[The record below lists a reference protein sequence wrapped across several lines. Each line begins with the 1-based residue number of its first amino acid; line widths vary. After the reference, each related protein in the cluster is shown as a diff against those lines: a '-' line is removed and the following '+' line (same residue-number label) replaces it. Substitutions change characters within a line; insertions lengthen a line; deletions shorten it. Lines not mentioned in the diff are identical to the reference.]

1 MSKHSF
7 GFMLGLCVAGLL
19 ASGALSLLTTSA
31 YAQSPKTTEGAA
43 YKNAS
48 LPIEQRVED
57 LVSRMTQDEK
67 VRQMQHTAPAIPR
80 LGIPSYDWWSEAL
93 HGVGRAGYATVFP
106 QAIGM
111 AATWDPNLVHSEGRV
126 IAVEG
131 RAKFYAAQRE
141 NNHENYFGLTFWSPN
156 INIFRDPRW
165 GRGQETYG
173 EDPFLTG
180 KMGTAFVKGVQGDDP
195 RYFEAIATPKHYA
208 VHSGPEMMRHGFNVN
223 PPAHDLED
231 TYLPAFRETVV
242 EGHADS
248 IMAAYNAINGEPASA
263 NTYLLSKTLRDDW
276 KFNGYVVSD
285 CGAVEDIVAGHKF
298 APDIEHASVDAVRA
312 GTDNT
317 CGDEYVTLVNAVKD
331 GLIKESELDVSL
343 QRLFIA
349 RFRLGLFDAP
359 GTGPFA
365 NISAS
370 QIDSPEHRRL
380 ALRAARESIVLL
392 KNQVDI
398 LPLSPAIKTIA
409 VIGPNAE
416 SLVSL
421 EGNYNGTPPR
431 PVMPIDGI
439 RKQFAGKADVLY
451 AQGSPF
457 VTELPLPVPRTV
469 FKTSGSASVEGLK
482 AEYFAKASI
491 AGKPAMTRI
500 DPAIQFDWSAAA
512 PAPGIPRQAFAV
524 RWSGSLVPPGPGDYA
539 FSIQQPFCWPCISEQ
554 TLKVYLDGKL
564 VSQGSQHNREKEF
577 PQFSAHFDDAAP
589 HTFKVEYTHEGP
601 IFAAGLTLGWKP
613 PVDVLRREAVQVAE
627 RADVVV
633 AFIGLS
639 PDLEGEE
646 NGGLHVEGFSGGDR
660 TDIGLPR
667 AQQDLLKALG
677 ATGKPIVVVLMN
689 GSAVAA
695 TWAQKN
701 ANAILD
707 AWYPGE
713 EGGTA
718 IAETLA
724 GVNNPSGR
732 LPVTFY
738 ASLDQIPPFDDYSM
752 TGRTYRYFDGK
763 PLYGFGYGLSY
774 TTFDYSG
781 LKLSS
786 DELKAGE
793 PLKVEVD
800 VRNAGKV
807 DGDEV
812 AELYL
817 AKDADAP
824 AHLVRTLR
832 GFERLHLAA
841 GQSRQVTFTL
851 SPRDLSLVTE
861 QGEHAVLPG
870 SYTIFV
876 GSNQP
881 GDGVSGAEGK
891 LEISGETKLP
901 R

>member
-1 MSKHSF
+1 VSTPKF
-7 GFMLGLCVAGLL
+7 GIMLKIFL
-19 ASGALSLLTTSA
+19 ASFVIAGMAGMVVQRV
-31 YAQSPKTTEGAA
+31 YAQAQKDGAPPA
-43 YKNAS
+43 SKNAS
-48 LPIEQRVED
+48 LPIEQRVKD
-57 LVSRMTQDEK
+57 LVSRMTLDER

-111 AATWDPNLVHSEGRV
+111 AATWDANLVHSEGRV
-126 IAVEG
+126 ISVEG
-131 RAKFYAAQRE
+131 RAIYYQAQRE
-141 NNHENYFGLTFWSPN
+141 DNHHNYFGLTYWSPN

-180 KMGTAFVKGVQGDDP
+180 KLGTAFVKGVQGDDP
-195 RYFEAIATPKHYA
+195 YYFEAIATPKHYA
-208 VHSGPEMMRHGFNVN
+208 VHSGPEMMRHGFDVM
-223 PPAHDLED
+223 PSAHDLED

-242 EGHADS
+242 EGRAES
-248 IMAAYNAINGEPASA
+248 IMSAYNAVNGEPASA

-276 KFNGYVVSD
+276 KFQGYIVSD

-298 APDIEHASVDAVRA
+298 APDIEHAAVDAVRA

-317 CGDEYVTLVNAVKD
+317 CGDEYLMLVKAVKD
-331 GLIKESELDVSL
+331 GLIKESELDISL
-343 QRLFIA
+343 ERLFAA

-365 NISAS
+365 NIPTS

-380 ALRAARESIVLL
+380 ALQAARESIVLL
-392 KNQVDI
+392 KNQVGM
-398 LPLSPAIKTIA
+398 LPLNPAMKTIA

-431 PVMPIDGI
+431 PVLPLDGV
-439 RKQFAGKADVLY
+439 RKQFAGKAEVLY
-451 AQGSPF
+451 SQGSPF
-457 VTELPLPVPRTV
+457 VTELPLPVPRTA
-469 FKTSGSASVEGLK
+469 FQTSGITGGDGLK
-482 AEYFAKASI
+482 AEYFAKANFS
-491 AGKPAMTRI
+491 GKPALVRV
-500 DPAIQFDWSAAA
+500 DPQIQFDWSAAA
-512 PAPGIPRQAFAV
+512 PAPGVPKQAFAV
-524 RWSGSLVPPGPGDYA
+524 RWSGNLIPPGPGDYTFA
-539 FSIQQPFCWPCISEQ
+539 FQQPFCWPCTSEQ
-554 TLKVYLDGKL
+554 SLKVFLDGKL
-564 VSQGSQHNREKEF
+564 VSDGAQHNRDKEF
-577 PQFSAHFDDAAP
+577 PGFTAHFDDSAP
-589 HTFKVEYTHEGP
+589 HPIRVEYAHTGP
-601 IFAAGLTLGWKP
+601 IFAAGLTLAWKP
-613 PVDVLRREAVQVAE
+613 PVEVLRQEAVKVAQ

-633 AFIGLS
+633 AFMGLS

-667 AQQDLLKALG
+667 AQQDLLKTLG

-695 TWAQKN
+695 NWAAQN
-701 ANAILD
+701 ANAIVD

-718 IAETLA
+718 IAETLV
-724 GVNNPSGR
+724 GINNPGGR

-738 ASLDQIPPFDDYSM
+738 ASVDQIPPFDDYAM
-752 TGRTYRYFDGK
+752 AGRTYRYFDGR
-763 PLYGFGYGLSY
+763 PLYGFGFGLSY

-786 DELKAGE
+786 NEINAGDTLK
-793 PLKVEVD
+793 LEVD
-800 VRNAGKV
+800 VRNSGKSP
-807 DGDEV
+807 GDEV

-817 AKDADAP
+817 AKNADAP
-824 AHLVRTLR
+824 AHLIRALR
-832 GFERLHLAA
+832 GFERFHLAA
-841 GQSRQVTFTL
+841 GQTKHVTFSL

-861 QGEHAVLPG
+861 QGDHAVLPG
-870 SYTIFV
+870 TYKIFV

-881 GDGVSGAEGK
+881 GDGVRGAEAD
-891 LEISGETKLP
+891 LEIIGEAKLP

>member
-1 MSKHSF
+1 MSARKF
-7 GFMLGLCVAGLL
+7 GIMLKIVLASLLAAGLVGI
-19 ASGALSLLTTSA
+19 A
-31 YAQSPKTTEGAA
+31 AQTVEAQAPKDAATPA

-48 LPIEQRVED
+48 LPIEQRVKD
-57 LVSRMTQDEK
+57 LVSRMTLDEK

-80 LGIPSYDWWSEAL
+80 LGVPSYDWWSEAL

-111 AATWDPNLVHSEGRV
+111 AATWDANLVHSEGRV
-126 IAVEG
+126 ISVEG
-131 RAKFYAAQRE
+131 RATYYQAQRE
-141 NNHENYFGLTFWSPN
+141 DNHQNYFGLTYWSPN

-195 RYFEAIATPKHYA
+195 HYFEAIATPKHYA
-208 VHSGPEMMRHGFNVN
+208 VHSGPEMMRHGFDVK
-223 PPAHDLED
+223 PSAHDLED
-231 TYLPAFRETVV
+231 TYLPAFREAVV

-263 NTYLLSKTLRDDW
+263 NTYLLSKTLRDAW
-276 KFNGYVVSD
+276 KFQGYVVSD

-317 CGDEYVTLVNAVKD
+317 CGDEYVTLAQAVKD
-331 GLIKESELDVSL
+331 GLIKERELDVSL

-365 NISAS
+365 NIPVS

-380 ALRAARESIVLL
+380 ALQAARESIVLL
-392 KNQVDI
+392 KNQVGI
-398 LPLSPAIKTIA
+398 LPFSPTVKTIA

-431 PVMPIDGI
+431 PVLPLDGI
-439 RKQFAGKADVLY
+439 RKQFAGKAEVLY
-451 AQGSPF
+451 SQGSPF
-457 VTELPLPVPRTV
+457 VTELPLPVPRTA
-469 FKTSGSASVEGLK
+469 FQTSGSKPEEGLK
-482 AEYFAKASI
+482 AEYFAKADFS
-491 AGKPAMTRI
+491 GKPALVRV
-500 DPAIQFDWSAAA
+500 DPEIQFDWSAAA
-512 PAPGIPRQAFAV
+512 PAPNVPRQAFAV
-524 RWSGSLVPPGPGDYA
+524 RWTGNFVPPGPGDYSFA
-539 FSIQQPFCWPCISEQ
+539 FQQPFCWPCTSEQ
-554 TLKVYLDGKL
+554 SLKVYLDDKL
-564 VSQGSQHNREKEF
+564 VSDGAQHNRDKEF
-577 PQFSAHFDDAAP
+577 PRFTAHFDDTTP
-589 HTFKVEYTHEGP
+589 HSFKAEYVHTGP
-601 IFAAGLTLGWKP
+601 VYAAGLTLAWQP
-613 PVDVLRREAVQVAE
+613 PVEVLRQEAVKVAG

-646 NGGLHVEGFSGGDR
+646 NSGLHVEGFSGGDR

-667 AQQDLLKALG
+667 AQKDLLKALG

-695 TWAQKN
+695 NWAAKN

-724 GVNNPSGR
+724 GLNNPGGR

-738 ASLDQIPPFDDYSM
+738 ASIDQIPPFDDYSM
-752 TGRTYRYFDGK
+752 VGRTYRYFDGQ

-786 DELKAGE
+786 SQLKAGD
-793 PLKVEVD
+793 PLKLEVEI
-800 VRNAGKV
+800 RNTGKV
-807 DGDEV
+807 AGDEV

-817 AKDADAP
+817 SKNANAP
-824 AHLVRTLR
+824 AHLIRTLR
-832 GFERLHLAA
+832 GFQRIHLAA
-841 GQSRQVTFTL
+841 GQSQHVTFNL

-861 QGEHAVLPG
+861 QGDHTVLPG
-870 SYTIFV
+870 SYKIFV

-881 GDGVSGAEGK
+881 AAGVRGAEAD
-891 LEISGETKLP
+891 LEITGEAKLP

>member
-1 MSKHSF
+1 MRRTKF
-7 GFMLGLCVAGLL
+7 GIMLKTFL
-19 ASGALSLLTTSA
+19 ASLIIAGMAGAVIKTL
-31 YAQSPKTTEGAA
+31 YAQAKTEGTTPA

-48 LPIEQRVED
+48 LPIEQRVKD
-57 LVSRMTQDEK
+57 LVSRMTLDEK

-80 LGIPSYDWWSEAL
+80 LGVPSYDWWSEAL

-126 IAVEG
+126 ISVEG
-131 RAKFYAAQRE
+131 RAIYYQAQRE
-141 NNHENYFGLTFWSPN
+141 DNHFNYFGLTYWSPN

-208 VHSGPEMMRHGFNVN
+208 VHSGPEMARHGFDAR
-223 PPAHDLED
+223 PSAHDLED

-242 EGHADS
+242 EGHAES
-248 IMAAYNAINGEPASA
+248 IMGAYNAVDGEPASA
-263 NTYLLSKTLRDDW
+263 NTYLLTTTLRKDW
-276 KFNGYVVSD
+276 KFQGYIVSD

-317 CGDEYVTLVNAVKD
+317 CGQEFVTLEQAAKD
-331 GLIKESELDVSL
+331 GLIKESELDASL
-343 QRLFIA
+343 QRLFTA
-349 RFRLGLFDAP
+349 RFRLGMFDPP

-365 NISAS
+365 NIPAS

-380 ALRAARESIVLL
+380 ALQAARESMVLL
-392 KNQVDI
+392 KDQNHI
-398 LPLSPAIKTIA
+398 LPLKPEVKTLA

-431 PVMPIDGI
+431 PVLPIDGL

-469 FKTSGSASVEGLK
+469 FQTSGSSGGEGLK
-482 AEYFAKASI
+482 AEYFSKADFS
-491 AGKPAMTRI
+491 GKPALVRV
-500 DPAIQFDWSAAA
+500 DPAIQFDWSAAS
-512 PAPGIPRQAFAV
+512 PAPGIPKQAFAV
-524 RWSGSLVPPGPGDYA
+524 RWTGSLIPPGPGDYTFA
-539 FSIQQPFCWPCISEQ
+539 FQQPFCWPCISEQ

-564 VSQGSQHNREKEF
+564 VSSGSQHNRDKEF
-577 PQFSAHFDDAAP
+577 PGFTAHFDGPAP
-589 HTFKVEYTHEGP
+589 HTFSMEYTHVGP
-601 IFAAGLTLGWKP
+601 VFAAGLTLAWKP
-613 PVDVLRREAVQVAE
+613 PVEVLRQEAVKLAK

-646 NGGLHVEGFSGGDR
+646 NSGLHVEGFSGGDR
-660 TDIGLPR
+660 TDVGLPR
-667 AQQDLLKALG
+667 VQQDLLEALA
-677 ATGKPIVVVLMN
+677 ATGKPLVVVLLN
-689 GSAVAA
+689 GSAVAVN
-695 TWAQKN
+695 WAQEN

-713 EGGTA
+713 EGGAA

-724 GVNNPSGR
+724 GINNPGGR

-738 ASLDQIPPFDDYSM
+738 ASLDQIPPFLDYSM
-752 TGRTYRYFDGK
+752 AGRTYRYFAGK

-774 TTFDYSG
+774 TKFVYSG

-786 DELKAGE
+786 DQLNAGDTLK
-793 PLKVEVD
+793 LEVD
-800 VRNAGKV
+800 VRNTGQWA
-807 DGDEV
+807 GDEV

-817 AKDADAP
+817 SKNADAP
-824 AHLVRTLR
+824 AHLIRALR
-832 GFERLHLAA
+832 GFERFHLAA
-841 GQSRQVTFTL
+841 GQTRHVIFTL
-851 SPRDLSLVTE
+851 TARDLSLVTE
-861 QGEHAVLPG
+861 EGEHAVLPG
-870 SYTIFV
+870 RYKLFV
-876 GSNQP
+876 GSHQP
-881 GDGVSGAEGK
+881 GEGVRGAEAEF
-891 LEISGETKLP
+891 EIMGEAKLP